1 MPDVLNRDLLEI
13 LSLSQRVNKLD
24 VVRDVVDPNSWK
36 IELSDEAWQD
46 VERTADEL
54 RRAKKL
60 GAARILTYGA
70 HSIKNGLGVVLARLA
85 EQG

>member
-36 IELSDEAWQD
+36 IELSDEAW
-46 VERTADEL
+46 
-54 RRAKKL
+54 
-60 GAARILTYGA
+60 
-70 HSIKNGLGVVLARLA
+70 
-85 EQG
+85 